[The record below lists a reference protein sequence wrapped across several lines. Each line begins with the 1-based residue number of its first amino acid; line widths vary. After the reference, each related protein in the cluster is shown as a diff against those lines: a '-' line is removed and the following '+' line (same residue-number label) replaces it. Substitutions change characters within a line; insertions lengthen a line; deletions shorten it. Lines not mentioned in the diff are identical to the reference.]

1 MKRGRMVIVSLVLS
15 LVLSGCQRTEE
26 LSSEAKTSK
35 DDNIQIGVSFDTFV
49 VERWQR
55 DRDIFV
61 DRVKELGAEVNV
73 QSANGSAKEQKE
85 QIDYFIEQKMD
96 VIVIVAIDSDVIQG
110 SVKRALAQGIK
121 VIAYDR
127 LIPNA
132 NVDLYISFDNEK
144 VGELMAQALIDN
156 NKEGG
161 NIIGIFGPTSDN
173 NVLLVMEGFTEA
185 IRESSLNLI
194 YTTNA
199 EGWLAEQ
206 AFTAVNDA
214 IEYVTKNGNITIDGV
229 MCGNDN
235 LATQAVLAL
244 SEHRL
249 AGQVSLVGQDADL
262 NACQRIV
269 EGTQTMTVYKPVDI
283 LAKAAAEYAVS
294 LGKGESLEITD
305 TFNDGIYDI
314 PYQKLDPIAVT
325 VDNID
330 AVIIDGGFH
339 LREDV
344 YLNVN

>member
-1 MKRGRMVIVSLVLS
+1 MVVFALVIS
-15 LVLSGCQRTEE
+15 FVLSGCHSTKDV
-26 LSSEAKTSK
+26 SSTTKTNK

-61 DRVKELGAEVNV
+61 DKVKELGAEVNV

-132 NVDLYISFDNEK
+132 NVDLYISFDNVK
-144 VGELMAQALIDN
+144 VGQLMAQSLIDN
-156 NKEGG
+156 TKEGG
-161 NIIGIFGPTSDN
+161 NIIGIFGPTSDY
-173 NVLLVMEGFTEA
+173 NVTLVMEGFTDA
-185 IRESSLNLI
+185 IQDSSLNLI

-214 IEYVTKNGNITIDGV
+214 IEFVTKNGNITIDGV

-283 LAKAAAEYAVS
+283 LAKAAAEYAVL
-294 LGKGESLEITD
+294 LGKGEELDITD
-305 TFNDGIYDI
+305 TFNDGTYDI

-330 AVIIDGGFH
+330 EVIIDGGFH

>member
-1 MKRGRMVIVSLVLS
+1 VLT
-15 LVLSGCQRTEE
+15 GCQSTKE
-26 LSSEAKTSK
+26 LSSEAKASK

-61 DRVKELGAEVNV
+61 DRVKELGAKVNV

-110 SVKRALAQGIK
+110 SVRRALAQGIK

-132 NVDLYISFDNEK
+132 NVDLYISFDNVK
-144 VGELMAQALIDN
+144 VGELMAQALIHN
-156 NKEGG
+156 TKEGG
-161 NIIGIFGPTSDN
+161 NIIGIFGPTSDY
-173 NVLLVMEGFTEA
+173 NVTLVMEGFTDA
-185 IRESSLNLI
+185 IQESSLNLI
-194 YTTNA
+194 YTANA
-199 EGWLAEQ
+199 EDWLAEQ

-214 IEYVTKNGNITIDGV
+214 IEYVTTNGNITIDGV

-294 LGKGESLEITD
+294 LGKGETLSITD
-305 TFNDGIYDI
+305 TFYDGTYDI
-314 PYQKLDPIAVT
+314 PYEKLEPIAVT

-330 AVIIDGGFH
+330 EVIIDGGFH

-344 YLNVN
+344 YLNVY